1 MALEPLNLKLTGSAD
16 GLSAAL
22 GKAHGDVSR
31 FGGSVGGIS
40 SQFSGLTRFINPTT
54 IALGAVAAAAA
65 AAYKAVA
72 EVREAMT
79 RVDDL
84 TDAANR
90 LGVTFTELRGLR
102 LSLGEATGLDDGAID
117 SAIAKLQVN
126 LGQAAEEGSGKAFE
140 ALQRLGLSA
149 GELLAAGPQR
159 SIEMLAEKISQVEDK
174 SLQLQLSFDIL
185 GKSGIAIAAALRESP
200 GALEEAAKW
209 ARENLDLTEQQVNQV
224 GSANDAWD
232 RMTAAIT
239 HIFELIG
246 AEVAPLIQL
255 IAEDVTAFVGELG
268 GAENATQGLTEAAA
282 ALYGMFR
289 DIVEL
294 LSAPMRTALAAIEG
308 DLTNIGNVWTDAFNF
323 DGVGT
328 SLGRFNEIKREA
340 AERPP
345 RQVSEAQV
353 EMLDARGDAIA
364 SQAAATKAT
373 QEAADSVRDKA
384 NQVKAAVDSIR
395 PRALAAITDR
405 AEQLRMIGERE
416 AKKSNDDLQKR
427 LNDQVVGRLD
437 RLIAA
442 VGNDSSR
449 PPINL
454 D

>member
-31 FGGSVGGIS
+31 FGAGVSGIQS
-40 SQFSGLTRFINPTT
+40 KFSGLAGLINPTT
-54 IALGAVAAAAA
+54 VALGAMAAAAA
-65 AAYKAVA
+65 TAYKAVG

-79 RVDDL
+79 RIDDL

-102 LSLGEATGLDDGAID
+102 LSLGESTGLDSSSID

-149 GELLAAGPQR
+149 GDLLAAGPQR
-159 SIEMLAEKISQVEDK
+159 SIEMLAEKISQVEDR
-174 SLQLQLSFDIL
+174 SMQLQLSFDIL

-200 GALEEAAKW
+200 GSLEEAARW

-239 HIFELIG
+239 NIFELIG

-282 ALYGMFR
+282 GLYGMFR

-323 DGVGT
+323 DGVNT
-328 SLGRFNEIKREA
+328 SLGRFNQIKREA
-340 AERPP
+340 ADRAP

-353 EMLDARGDAIA
+353 ERLDARRDALE
-364 SQAAATKAT
+364 SQAAAVRAT

-384 NQVKAAVDSIR
+384 NQVRAAVDSIR

-442 VGNDSSR
+442 VGSDSR
-449 PPINL
+449 QPINL